1 VLGSSHAVGT
11 LPSCGG
17 WSHKPTVGENGLFKH
32 MDHRGIYTASNNQH
46 ATTTMKIQCSC
57 GGEYIADNTSVIDH
71 FRSDI
76 HLKWNEWD
84 LARVSVDQP
93 KQPTLPTLTQRM
105 EILVVKWLSDCLSG
119 VFTHPEFTLL
129 ERGYEGMVIFTPIG
143 KLLDS
148 FILWLRRNENND
160 SVSRSV
166 FATAIKPVLGSSVQ
180 QKSGSSTWI

>member
-1 VLGSSHAVGT
+1 MNI
-11 LPSCGG
+11 
-17 WSHKPTVGENGLFKH
+17 K
-32 MDHRGIYTASNNQH
+32 
-46 ATTTMKIQCSC
+46 CSC
-57 GGEYIADNTSVIDH
+57 GGEYIADNASVIDH
-71 FRSDI
+71 FRSEL

-93 KQPTLPTLTQRM
+93 KQQTLPTLTQRM

-119 VFTHPEFTLL
+119 AFTHPEFTLL

-180 QKSGSSTWI
+180 QKSGGRRVRGYSYNEAMLKQLLIDHAAAQ